1 MNKVITMGW
10 GLVQPGQGGGSV
22 TLKHVKLDVIR

>member
-1 MNKVITMGW
+1 MITMGW
-10 GLVQPGQGGGSV
+10 GLVEPGQGGGSV